1 MFITINSF
9 EMIIARINNIFNVIG
24 QNQKIIEFNKEV
36 GDMKLLEG
44 CELVELTD
52 DRIVQE
58 YHFGESGVIRMIGNP
73 NPPQKE
79 HQECINK
86 VAKILLK
93 GYQRSLKAE
102 QEKSGA

>member
-1 MFITINSF
+1 
-9 EMIIARINNIFNVIG
+9 
-24 QNQKIIEFNKEV
+24 
-36 GDMKLLEG
+36 MKLLEG

-52 DRIVQE
+52 DSIVQE

-102 QEKSGA
+102 QEKNGA